1 MNLELFE
8 WDAPDQNE
16 TSPKNSDV
24 GGMHLGLHVEHIDA
38 AVDVLADRDDVTVLD
53 TPQTNDDGPTEGLT
67 YVFCRVEWGLYL
79 ELLEAPDRMPYADE
93 TDERLY
99 GPAPSWTFRPDHSD

>member
-1 MNLELFE
+1 
-8 WDAPDQNE
+8 
-16 TSPKNSDV
+16 
-24 GGMHLGLHVEHIDA
+24 
-38 AVDVLADRDDVTVLD
+38 VLADRDDVTVLD